1 MQPQDGNWAD
11 LVVQVVAWCIDLG
24 VVGGM
29 TGIEAFSGRF
39 FPENLLYGPDL
50 CGQVE
55 MCIRDRLRAST
66 CWNRSPSFRSGA
78 ITAAAFI
85 DARLKVLLG
94 AIATRHSGMTDAGGM
109 WQLPGYTKSP

>member
-50 CGQVE
+50 CGQVGPLQG
-55 MCIRDRLRAST
+55 LRNGNASISALDS
-66 CWNRSPSFRSGA
+66 CPGIWS
-78 ITAAAFI
+78 
-85 DARLKVLLG
+85 
-94 AIATRHSGMTDAGGM
+94 AGV
-109 WQLPGYTKSP
+109 PGRRE